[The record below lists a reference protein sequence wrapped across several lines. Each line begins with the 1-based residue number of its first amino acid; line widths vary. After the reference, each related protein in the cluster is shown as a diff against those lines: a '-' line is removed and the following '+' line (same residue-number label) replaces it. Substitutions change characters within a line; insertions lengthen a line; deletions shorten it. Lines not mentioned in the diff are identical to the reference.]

1 MAESPPSAVM
11 IERVRK
17 LALEY
22 ALDLTDEETASIARQ
37 SESYE
42 GLFHALHE
50 IDLSGI
56 PPLLTLDLKP

>member
-1 MAESPPSAVM
+1 M